1 MEMTMKKLMMIISMA
16 LVLGLTGCNF
26 LPDLE
31 PTTVEV
37 DTSNYL
43 EISTL
48 EQLKEMEV
56 NRSYQLIADID
67 LSGEE
72 WTPIGDIDQ
81 PFLGNF
87 NGNGHTISN
96 MTITENHMGFYGL
109 FGYLKGDVENLKIT
123 DFLIQVED
131 DFVIN
136 AGALAGMAL
145 GTITNVHVDGNIQV
159 ASDGFNVYAGLLVGN
174 QHTLPQ
180 NAVVSNEFT
189 PNQIS
194 LNSAKGSLAVDQA
207 AFAYVGGLLGKSHN
221 SQVYLNEVYDTTIS
235 VDNFH
240 TGFIGGLIG
249 QNFIYDFED
258 TYEIALTSISYS
270 LVYENIVDLALE
282 FNQGQILTLGGLIG
296 YQQNTSI
303 QDNFIKIS
311 IDLTTITDYH
321 IGLVIGEN
329 WGDDIKD
336 NLSILDALNQNDE
349 SNGEIYQIFAEGFT
363 IEAASGYYVDEN
375 DLTFTDDFA
384 SKESLTDVQGV
395 DFYRLNY
402 DDLDED
408 FILRIKEVFFDT
420 SS

>member
-1 MEMTMKKLMMIISMA
+1 MKKIMMIISMV
-16 LVLGLTGCNF
+16 LVLGLAGCNF

-31 PTTVEV
+31 PTTLEV
-37 DTSNYL
+37 DTTNYL

-56 NRSYQLIADID
+56 NQSYQLIADID
-67 LSGEE
+67 LAGEE

-96 MTITENHMGFYGL
+96 LTITESHMGFYGL
-109 FGYLKGDVENLKIT
+109 FGYLKGDVENLKISN
-123 DFLIQVED
+123 FLIQVED
-131 DFVIN
+131 NFVIN

-145 GTITNVHVDGNIQV
+145 GTIKNVHVDGNIQV
-159 ASDGFNVYAGLLVGN
+159 GADGFNVYAGLLVGN

-189 PNQIS
+189 PNIIS
-194 LNSAKGSLAVDQA
+194 LNSAKGSLVVDEA

-221 SQVYLNEVYDTTIS
+221 SQVYLNEVYEATIR
-235 VDNFH
+235 VDNFQ

-258 TYEIALTSISYS
+258 TYDIALTSIQYS
-270 LVYENIVDLALE
+270 LVYENIVDIE
-282 FNQGQILTLGGLIG
+282 FDFNQGQILTLGGLIG

-303 QDNFIKIS
+303 QDNFIKMS
-311 IDLTTITDYH
+311 IDLDTITDYR

-336 NLSILDALNQNDE
+336 NLSILDAYNQNDE
-349 SNGEIYQIFAEGFT
+349 SDGEIHQIFAQGFT
-363 IEAASGYYVDEN
+363 VAAASGYYVDE
-375 DLTFTDDFA
+375 FGVSFSDDIA
-384 SKESLTDVQGV
+384 SQVSLTDVQGV

-402 DDLDED
+402 DDLDEN
-408 FILRIKEVFFDT
+408 FILRVKEVLF
-420 SS
+420 

>member
-1 MEMTMKKLMMIISMA
+1 MKKIMMIISMV
-16 LVLGLTGCNF
+16 LVLGLAGCNF

-31 PTTVEV
+31 PTTLEV
-37 DTSNYL
+37 DTTNYL

-56 NRSYQLIADID
+56 NQSYQLIADID
-67 LSGEE
+67 LAGEE

-96 MTITENHMGFYGL
+96 LTITESHMGFYGL
-109 FGYLKGDVENLKIT
+109 FGYLKGDVENLKISN
-123 DFLIQVED
+123 FLIQVED
-131 DFVIN
+131 NFVIN

-145 GTITNVHVDGNIQV
+145 GTIKNVHVDGNIQV
-159 ASDGFNVYAGLLVGN
+159 GADGFNVYAGLLVGN

-189 PNQIS
+189 PNIIS
-194 LNSAKGSLAVDQA
+194 LNSAKGSLVVDEA
-207 AFAYVGGLLGKSHN
+207 AFAYVGGLLGKSHS
-221 SQVYLNEVYDTTIS
+221 SQVYLNEVYEATIR
-235 VDNFH
+235 VDNFQ

-258 TYEIALTSISYS
+258 TYDIALTSIQYS
-270 LVYENIVDLALE
+270 LVYENIVDIE
-282 FNQGQILTLGGLIG
+282 FDFNQGQILTLGGLIG

-303 QDNFIKIS
+303 QDNFIKMS
-311 IDLTTITDYH
+311 IDLDTITDYR

-336 NLSILDALNQNDE
+336 NLSILDAFNQNDE
-349 SNGEIYQIFAEGFT
+349 SDGEIHQIFAQGFT
-363 IEAASGYYVDEN
+363 VAAASGYYVDE
-375 DLTFTDDFA
+375 FGVSFSDDIA
-384 SKESLTDVQGV
+384 SQVSLTDVQGV

-402 DDLDED
+402 DDLDEN
-408 FILRIKEVFFDT
+408 FILRVKEVLF
-420 SS
+420 

>member
-1 MEMTMKKLMMIISMA
+1 MEMTMKKIMMIISMV
-16 LVLGLTGCNF
+16 LVLGLAGCNF

-31 PTTVEV
+31 PTTLEV
-37 DTSNYL
+37 DTTNYL

-56 NRSYQLIADID
+56 NQSYQLIADID
-67 LSGEE
+67 LAGEE

-96 MTITENHMGFYGL
+96 LTITESHMGFYGL
-109 FGYLKGDVENLKIT
+109 FGYLKGDVENLKISN
-123 DFLIQVED
+123 FLIQVED
-131 DFVIN
+131 NFVIN

-145 GTITNVHVDGNIQV
+145 GTIKNVHVDGNIQV
-159 ASDGFNVYAGLLVGN
+159 GADGFNVYAGLLVGN

-189 PNQIS
+189 PNIIS
-194 LNSAKGSLAVDQA
+194 LNSAKGSLVVDEA

-221 SQVYLNEVYDTTIS
+221 SQVYLNEVYEATIRI
-235 VDNFH
+235 DNFQ

-258 TYEIALTSISYS
+258 TYDIALTSIQYS
-270 LVYENIVDLALE
+270 LVYENIVDIE
-282 FNQGQILTLGGLIG
+282 FDFNQGQILTLGGLIG

-303 QDNFIKIS
+303 QDNFIKMS
-311 IDLTTITDYH
+311 IDLDTITDYR

-336 NLSILDALNQNDE
+336 NLSILDAYNQNDE
-349 SNGEIYQIFAEGFT
+349 SDGEIHQIFAQGFT
-363 IEAASGYYVDEN
+363 VAAASGYYVDEF
-375 DLTFTDDFA
+375 DVSFSDDIA
-384 SKESLTDVQGV
+384 SKVSLTDVQGV

-402 DDLDED
+402 DDLDEN
-408 FILRIKEVFFDT
+408 FILRVKEVLF
-420 SS
+420 

>member
-1 MEMTMKKLMMIISMA
+1 MKKIMMMISM
-16 LVLGLTGCNF
+16 VMVFGLASCNF

-37 DTSNYL
+37 DTTNYL
-43 EISTL
+43 EISTM

-56 NRSYQLIADID
+56 NQSYQLIADID
-67 LSGEE
+67 LTGEE
-72 WTPIGDIDQ
+72 WIPIGDIDQ

-96 MTITENHMGFYGL
+96 MTITDTHMGFYGL
-109 FGYLKGDVENLKIT
+109 FGYLKGNVENLIISN
-123 DFLIQVED
+123 FNIQVED
-131 DFVIN
+131 NFVIN

-145 GTITNVHVDGNIQV
+145 GSIENVHVDGSIQV
-159 ASDGFNVYAGLLVGN
+159 GSDGFNVYAGLLVGN

-189 PNQIS
+189 PNMIA
-194 LNSAKGSLAVDQA
+194 LNSASGSLVVDEA

-221 SQVYLNEVYDTTIS
+221 SKVYLNEVYEATIS
-235 VDNFH
+235 VDNFQ

-258 TYEIALTSISYS
+258 SYDIALTSIQYS
-270 LVYENIVDLALE
+270 LVYENIVDIAFD
-282 FNQGQILTLGGLIG
+282 FNQGEILTLGGLIG

-311 IDLTTITDYH
+311 IDLDTISNHH

-336 NLSILDALNQNDE
+336 NLSIIDAFNKTDA
-349 SNGEIYQIFAEGFT
+349 SVGEIHQVFAQGFT
-363 IEAASGYYVDEN
+363 VAAASGYYVDEN
-375 DLTFTDDFA
+375 GLTFSDDLGNQQ
-384 SKESLTDVQGV
+384 SLADVQGV
-395 DFYRLNY
+395 DFYRLNF
-402 DDLDED
+402 DDLDEN
-408 FILRIKEVFFDT
+408 FILRVKEVFFDA
-420 SS
+420 S